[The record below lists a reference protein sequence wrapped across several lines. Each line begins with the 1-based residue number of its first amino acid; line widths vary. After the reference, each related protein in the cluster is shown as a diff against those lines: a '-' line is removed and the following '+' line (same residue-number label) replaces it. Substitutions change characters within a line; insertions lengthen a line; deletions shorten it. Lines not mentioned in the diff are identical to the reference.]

1 LHNRLVT
8 LGVSSAI
15 DLVAAA
21 RRITVLTGAGVSTD
35 SGIPDFRGPNGL
47 WTRDPDAQRYVDL
60 DRYRSDPAVRRE
72 SWRRRAA
79 HPALA
84 AEPNAAHRAIA
95 ALHEQ
100 GRLRALLTQ
109 NIDGLHQ
116 RAGVPDV
123 LELHGSIRETECLS
137 CGERA
142 PMHEALARVRAGEAD
157 PHCPHCGGLLKS
169 GTVFFGQSL
178 DATVLERAVAATRDC
193 DLFLA
198 VGTSLSVQ
206 PVASLTGRAAA
217 HGVPVVIVNAS
228 PTPYDDLAAAVVR
241 EPIGDV
247 LPRLFDRPGRLEHVE
262 RPYGTSTS
270 PDCRD

>member
-1 LHNRLVT
+1 MVT
-8 LGVSSAI
+8 AGVSSAI
-15 DLVAAA
+15 DLVAA
-21 RRITVLTGAGVSTD
+21 RQRITVLTGAGVSTD
-35 SGIPDFRGPNGL
+35 SGIPDFRGPTGL
-47 WTRDPDAQRYVDL
+47 WTRDPDAQRYVDF
-60 DRYRSDPAVRRE
+60 DRYRSDPALRHE

-95 ALHEQ
+95 ALAEQ

-123 LELHGSIRETECLS
+123 LELHGSIRETECIG
-137 CGERA
+137 CGARE
-142 PMHEALARVRAGEAD
+142 PMQEALARVRAGEPD
-157 PHCPHCGGLLKS
+157 PHCPHCGGVLKS
-169 GTVFFGQSL
+169 GTVFFGQPL

-206 PVASLTGRAAA
+206 PVASLTGLAAA
-217 HGVPVVIVNAS
+217 HGIPVVIVNAS

-241 EPIGDV
+241 EPIGEV
-247 LPRLFDRPGRLEHVE
+247 LPRLLTAPA
-262 RPYGTSTS
+262 P
-270 PDCRD
+270 

>member
-1 LHNRLVT
+1 VSA
-8 LGVSSAI
+8 GVGSAI
-15 DLVAAA
+15 ELVVAA

-60 DRYRSDPAVRRE
+60 DRYRSDPGVRRE

-79 HPALA
+79 HPALG

-95 ALHEQ
+95 ALREQ

-123 LELHGSIRETECLS
+123 LELHGSIRETECLG
-137 CGERA
+137 CGARG
-142 PMHEALARVRAGEAD
+142 PMQDALARVRAGEAD
-157 PHCPHCGGLLKS
+157 PDCTRCGGVLKS
-169 GTVFFGQSL
+169 GTVFFGQAL
-178 DATVLERAVAATRDC
+178 DVAVLERAVGATRDC
-193 DLFLA
+193 ELFLT

-206 PVASLTGRAAA
+206 PVASLTCLAAA
-217 HGVPVVIVNAS
+217 LGIPVVIVNAS
-228 PTPYDDLAAAVVR
+228 PTPYDDVAAAVVR
-241 EPIGDV
+241 EPIGEA
-247 LPRLFDRPGRLEHVE
+247 LPRLLA
-262 RPYGTSTS
+262 S
-270 PDCRD
+270 PAA

>member
-1 LHNRLVT
+1 VSA
-8 LGVSSAI
+8 GVGSAI
-15 DLVAAA
+15 ELVVAA

-60 DRYRSDPAVRRE
+60 DRYRSDPDVRRE

-79 HPALA
+79 HPALG

-95 ALHEQ
+95 ALREQ

-123 LELHGSIRETECLS
+123 LELHGSIRETECLG
-137 CGERA
+137 CGARG
-142 PMHEALARVRAGEAD
+142 PMREALTRVRAGEAD
-157 PHCPHCGGLLKS
+157 PDCRRCGGVLKS
-169 GTVFFGQSL
+169 GTVFFGQAL
-178 DATVLERAVAATRDC
+178 DTAVLERAVAATRDC
-193 DLFLA
+193 DLFLT

-206 PVASLTGRAAA
+206 PVASLTGLAAA
-217 HGVPVVIVNAS
+217 REVPVVIVNAS

-241 EPIGDV
+241 EPIGEV
-247 LPRLFDRPGRLEHVE
+247 LPRLLTAPAA
-262 RPYGTSTS
+262 
-270 PDCRD
+270 

>member
-1 LHNRLVT
+1 MSA
-8 LGVSSAI
+8 GVGSAI
-15 DLVAAA
+15 ELVVAA

-60 DRYRSDPAVRRE
+60 DRYRSDPDVRRE

-79 HPALA
+79 HPALGA
-84 AEPNAAHRAIA
+84 APNAAHRAIA
-95 ALHEQ
+95 ALRGQ

-123 LELHGSIRETECLS
+123 LELHGSIRETECLG
-137 CGERA
+137 CGARG
-142 PMHEALARVRAGEAD
+142 PMQEALARVRAGDAD
-157 PHCPHCGGLLKS
+157 PDCPRCGGVLKS
-169 GTVFFGQSL
+169 GTVFFGQAL
-178 DATVLERAVAATRDC
+178 DIAVLERAVEATRDC
-193 DLFLA
+193 DLFLT

-206 PVASLTGRAAA
+206 PVASLTGLAAA
-217 HGVPVVIVNAS
+217 CEVPVVIVNAS

-241 EPIGDV
+241 APIGEV
-247 LPRLFDRPGRLEHVE
+247 LPRLLAAPAA
-262 RPYGTSTS
+262 
-270 PDCRD
+270 